1 MPVAQNSSLKFL
13 AQAFSVE
20 NPGEATGIYLTQ
32 IGLYFKKKGNASSV
46 RLSVLEMKN
55 GVPDRNSVL
64 PNSTVSLDS
73 SDILVSEDSLTETR
87 FLFPQPIFLDAGKQY
102 CFAIQSPSPDFT
114 VWGATRGERDV
125 STNKVVN
132 NNPLTESAFYSE
144 SNAEYSELPSQDIK
158 FTLYRAKFN
167 YGNTAIAVLR
177 NKENLEYLVL
187 TETTIIEN
195 LVGYSTDKIY
205 NLFDPDVVK
214 GKFVDL
220 FKTDDGK
227 YVLVVDTIDGKTFA
241 IDETIVM
248 YRETVANGQT
258 YRVELLSAKVEKLPV
273 YEYHSVFPRLN
284 VEKKA
289 GSEMSMALQGVV
301 SSGDSYDIEDG
312 EFPTQVSEYAERVL
326 SDKARYLLGYSKEDA
341 LLAGDPSIQLQTI
354 LYTTNEYVAPIIRF
368 DSSQL
373 VLLTNIINNDVTNES
388 TRDGLANSKYVSRI
402 VTLADG
408 MDAEDIKVYVDA
420 YKPKN
425 TEVRVYGKF
434 QNAEDFSNFDD
445 LEWIE
450 LSQVTPTNIY
460 SDPKDQTDYR
470 EFEFE
475 IPLAYKTADG
485 FFAYVGTG
493 LNSGTYIRFKKY
505 SIKIVLTTETGYEF
519 NPPKITDLRVIAL
532 QK

>member
-1 MPVAQNSSLKFL
+1 MPVAQNNSLKFL
-13 AQAFSVE
+13 AQAFSVD
-20 NPGEATGIYLTQ
+20 NPGEATGVYLTQ

-46 RLSVLEMKN
+46 RLSLLEMKN

-73 SDILVSEDSLTETR
+73 SDIVTSDDSLSETR
-87 FLFPQPIFLDAGKQY
+87 FLFPQPVFVEAGKQY

-144 SNAEYSELPSQDIK
+144 SNAEYSELPNQDIK

-167 YGNTAIAVLR
+167 KGAVGTAVLR
-177 NKENLEYLVL
+177 NKENLDYLVL
-187 TETTIIEN
+187 AETTIIEN
-195 LVGYSTDKIY
+195 LVGYTTDKIY
-205 NLFDPDVVK
+205 NLFAPDTQK
-214 GKFVDL
+214 ASFVDM

-227 YVLVVDTIDGKTFA
+227 YVLVVDTVDGASFA
-241 IDETIVM
+241 IDERIVM

-258 YRVELLSAKVEKLPV
+258 YRVELLSAKIEKLPV

-289 GSEMSMALQGVV
+289 GSEMTMSLTGVK
-301 SSGDSYDIEDG
+301 SIGDSYDVDDVEVPI
-312 EFPTQVSEYAERVL
+312 SEYAEKVF
-326 SDKARYLLGYSKEDA
+326 SDKPRYLLGFSKENILIPGSSSVELTA
-341 LLAGDPSIQLQTI
+341 N
-354 LYTTNEYVAPIIRF
+354 LYTTNEYVAPIVRF

-373 VLLTNIINNDVTNES
+373 VLLTNIINNDITNET

-434 QNAEDFSNFDD
+434 QNAEDFSSFDD
-445 LEWIE
+445 LKWIE
-450 LSQVTPTNIY
+450 LTQVTPNVY

-470 EFEFE
+470 EYEFE
-475 IPLAYKTADG
+475 IPADYKTSDG
-485 FFAYVGTG
+485 YFAYVGSG